1 MVGTV
6 PFFALAS
13 MAIDYLGVTLGWDY
27 SRILSPTPKY
37 VYIYMYMYMYM
48 CMCIYIYMYMY
59 IYIYIYVCIY
69 I

>member
-27 SRILSPTPKY
+27 IRILSPTPKY
-37 VYIYMYMYMYM
+37 IYIYMYVYVYVYIYVYV
-48 CMCIYIYMYMY
+48 CIYIYMY
-59 IYIYIYVCIY
+59 I
-69 I
+69 